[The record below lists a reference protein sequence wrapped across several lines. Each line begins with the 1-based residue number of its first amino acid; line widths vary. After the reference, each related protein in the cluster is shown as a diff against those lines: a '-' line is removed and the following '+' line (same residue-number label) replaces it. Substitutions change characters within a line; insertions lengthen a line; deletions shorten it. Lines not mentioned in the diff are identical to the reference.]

1 MPGDQKDVSQVEGWF
16 SQWEAV
22 ANRFENLTHQLA
34 DPTVLNQPSL
44 LVSVNK
50 ERAELEKTSQLFY
63 SHQALIQEIQNTQRM
78 LSDSQL
84 DPELREMAQEELQS
98 LQGLQEGYQEKQAL
112 LGQLAVQRI
121 LMGQQMDA
129 LEARQTELETEYEAV
144 QQEERDLVQKL
155 NEKYGPGQLDPQ
167 TGVFTPTEA
176 PAAPA
181 TTAN

>member
-1 MPGDQKDVSQVEGWF
+1 MAKEEKGNSEMKF
-16 SQWEAV
+16 S
-22 ANRFENLTHQLA
+22 
-34 DPTVLNQPSL
+34 D
-44 LVSVNK
+44 
-50 ERAELEKTSQLFY
+50 
-63 SHQALIQEIQNTQRM
+63 
-78 LSDSQL
+78 D
-84 DPELREMAQEELQS
+84 ELQS
-98 LQGLQEGYQEKQAL
+98 LQSLQDGYQEKQAL

-121 LMGQQMDA
+121 LMSQQMDA

-144 QQEERDLVQKL
+144 QQEERDLVQTL